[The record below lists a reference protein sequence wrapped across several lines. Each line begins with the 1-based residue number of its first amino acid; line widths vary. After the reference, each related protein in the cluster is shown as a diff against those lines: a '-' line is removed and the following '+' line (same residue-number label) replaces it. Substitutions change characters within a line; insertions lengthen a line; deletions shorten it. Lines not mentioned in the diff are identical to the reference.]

1 MSDRV
6 FNLLIAG
13 ALLVVGGACIL
24 AVWLIV
30 HSPTPPAAA
39 PAGCET
45 FSQTSQTV
53 CGRFLAYWREHG
65 GLTQQGY
72 PLSGELQEVS
82 PINGQTYT
90 TQYFERAVFEY
101 HPENQPP
108 YDVLLALVGTI
119 RYRTHYRVPPVE
131 LDALPAALQPGRGK
145 QFPETRR
152 TVDGLFL
159 DYWAA
164 HGGLPQFGYPIANP
178 ITERS
183 ETDGH
188 TYLVQYFERAL
199 FELHPENQAPYNVLP
214 ALLGRFEYQRRYPG
228 AATPRPATPLPAPSA
243 AP

>member
-6 FNLLIAG
+6 FNLLIAA

-24 AVWLIV
+24 AVWLIG
-30 HSPTPPAAA
+30 HAPTPPAAA

-65 GLTQQGY
+65 GLAQQGY

-82 PINGQTYT
+82 PINEQTYT

-108 YDVLLALVGTI
+108 YDVLLALVGAI

-145 QFPETRR
+145 LFPETGR

-159 DYWAA
+159 DYWVA

-214 ALLGRFEYQRRYPG
+214 ALLGRFEYQRRHPG
-228 AATPRPATPLPAPSA
+228 AATPGPTTPLPAATATP
-243 AP
+243 